1 MTEHNVTREARRAM
15 LIGNQMRLHA
25 WQLDAGEHIIINGEV
40 GMVTEVNMRNGYGQT
55 VIRYITSPVQTEP
68 QVAIV
73 QPDKEFQVVAV
84 MLPGDLDD

>member
-1 MTEHNVTREARRAM
+1 MVNDKVTKAQRSLM

-25 WQLDAGEHIIINGEV
+25 WQLDIGEHIIINGDV
-40 GMVTEVNMRNGYGQT
+40 GVVIELHPRNGYGQT

-73 QPDKEFQVVAV
+73 QPNQEFQVVAV